1 MQESSRRG
9 LWDVKTAAQ
18 VEAEFRADLQAL
30 LNKHNAELCVEE
42 SINGYYSYSSKM
54 VVYIDGVYG
63 ETEFTD
69 IDLGSAV
76 YHD

>member
-1 MQESSRRG
+1 
-9 LWDVKTAAQ
+9 VKTAAE

-42 SINGYYSYSSKM
+42 SINDYAYSSKM

-63 ETEFTD
+63 ETEVIQEFTD

>member
-1 MQESSRRG
+1 M
-9 LWDVKTAAQ
+9 KTAAQ

-42 SINGYYSYSSKM
+42 SINNYSYSSKM

-63 ETEFTD
+63 ETDVIQEFTD